1 MDLGLKGKNAIV
13 TGGSQGVGFA
23 IAQGLAREGCN
34 VALGARGKDK
44 LEEATKELKTLS
56 VKALSI
62 ISDFSTS
69 EGCDNFVQEA
79 ANTLGGL
86 DIVIN
91 NVGGMVPGNIES
103 ITDKDWQETIDRNLM
118 SYIWTSRAAAP
129 HLRKSNAGRVLS
141 VSGLSGTQLLP
152 GSWSTTITNAGIHG
166 MTKLLA
172 NELATDNITVNAIAP
187 GTVRTEAWMGPRADA
202 MAKARGITSDEVRA
216 IMAAN
221 AMLDRLAE
229 PEEIGDVAA
238 FLVSEKNSY
247 MTGTVVEVCGGW
259 GKYIG

>member
-1 MDLGLKGKNAIV
+1 MDLGLKGKNAVV

-34 VALGARGKDK
+34 VALGARGKHK
-44 LEEATKELKTLS
+44 LEEAANDLQTLG
-56 VKALSI
+56 VEALPI

-69 EGCDNFVQEA
+69 EGCHNFIQQA
-79 ANTLGGL
+79 ANSMGGV

-103 ITDKDWQETIDRNLM
+103 ITDKDWQNTIDRNLM
-118 SYIWTSRAAAP
+118 SYIWTSRAAVP
-129 HLRKSNAGRVLS
+129 HLRNSSAGRVLS

-172 NELATDNITVNAIAP
+172 NELAANNITVNAIAP
-187 GTVRTEAWMGPRADA
+187 GTVKTEAWMGPRAEA
-202 MAKARGITSDEVRA
+202 MAKARGITSDEIRTS
-216 IMAAN
+216 MAAN

>member
-34 VALGARGKDK
+34 VALGARGEDK
-44 LEEATKELKTLS
+44 LKTASGELENLG
-56 VKALSI
+56 VKSPPI
-62 ISDFSTS
+62 IIDFSTS
-69 EGCDNFVQEA
+69 EGCNNFVQEA
-79 ANTLGGL
+79 ANSLGNI

-103 ITDKDWQETIDRNLM
+103 ITDEEWQDTVDRNLM
-118 SYIWTSRAAAP
+118 SYIWTSRAAVP
-129 HLRKSNAGRVLS
+129 FLKKSNAGRVLS

-172 NELATDNITVNAIAP
+172 SELAAENITVNAIAP
-187 GTVRTEAWMGPRADA
+187 GTVKTEAWMGPRAEA
-202 MAKARGITSDEVRA
+202 VAKARGITSDEVRA
-216 IMAAN
+216 MMAAN
-221 AMLDRLAE
+221 AMFNRLAE

>member
-1 MDLGLKGKNAIV
+1 MASVFAVSSPGLSARFIV
-13 TGGSQGVGFA
+13 WHVRTIVQGRHHGSWRGFA
-23 IAQGLAREGCN
+23 FPHAR
-34 VALGARGKDK
+34 
-44 LEEATKELKTLS
+44 
-56 VKALSI
+56 
-62 ISDFSTS
+62 
-69 EGCDNFVQEA
+69 
-79 ANTLGGL
+79 
-86 DIVIN
+86 
-91 NVGGMVPGNIES
+91 
-103 ITDKDWQETIDRNLM
+103 DKDAGMDASTEQRHRKGLM
-118 SYIWTSRAAAP
+118 
-129 HLRKSNAGRVLS
+129 RKGMALNE
-141 VSGLSGTQLLP
+141 QL
-152 GSWSTTITNAGIHG
+152 
-166 MTKLLA
+166 TKLLA

-187 GTVRTEAWMGPRADA
+187 GTVKTEAWMGPRADA

>member
-1 MDLGLKGKNAIV
+1 MDLGLKNKNAIV

-23 IAQGLAREGCN
+23 IAEGLAREGCN
-34 VALGARGKDK
+34 IALGARGQDK
-44 LEEATKELKTLS
+44 LEESSKELEKLGVTA
-56 VKALSI
+56 VPI
-62 ISDFSTS
+62 VIDFSTS
-69 EGCDNFVQEA
+69 EGCNTFVSASAEK
-79 ANTLGGL
+79 LGGI

-103 ITDKDWQETIDRNLM
+103 ITDEEWQDTVDRNLM
-118 SYIWTSRAAAP
+118 SYIWTSRAAVP
-129 HLRKSNAGRVLS
+129 HLRKSTAGRVLS

-172 NELATDNITVNAIAP
+172 SEMASENITVNAIAP
-187 GTVRTEAWMGPRADA
+187 GTVKTEAWMGPRADA
-202 MAKARGITSDEVRA
+202 VAKARGISSDEVRK